1 VPHGCVSSPPPHQ
14 RTPQSWN
21 SKRYVNPADE
31 PYFTVAE
38 REEAQ
43 ARGKGA
49 AAGSGPLVGRARQ
62 TEEIRAGL
70 DAFIA
75 QLGGR

>member
-1 VPHGCVSSPPPHQ
+1 
-14 RTPQSWN
+14 
-21 SKRYVNPADE
+21 
-31 PYFTVAE
+31 VAE

-43 ARGKGA
+43 ARAKGA